1 MGKFL
6 WLKFLQTNGENII
19 KCMFLLNFPVQRFRI
34 DVYSLL
40 GQYTFG
46 KGPTTKA

>member
-6 WLKFLQTNGENII
+6 WLKFLKTNGENII
-19 KCMFLLNFPVQRFRI
+19 KCMLLLNFPVQRFCI
-34 DVYSLL
+34 DVYSVL
-40 GQYTFG
+40 GQYTLE